1 MTQLDWASPF
11 QPTPPQKKNLK
22 EKMSWPKR
30 STMAHKAEKF
40 DSKRAAANMVTIR
53 VQIPKPNETEGLGIG
68 WPQQKLE
75 MDELKAL
82 AEQIKSKM

>member
-1 MTQLDWASPF
+1 MHKYVSYKNHDKLTTQPS
-11 QPTPPQKKNLK
+11 
-22 EKMSWPKR
+22 
-30 STMAHKAEKF
+30 
-40 DSKRAAANMVTIR
+40 
-53 VQIPKPNETEGLGIG
+53 QIPKPNEAEGLGVR

>member
-1 MTQLDWASPF
+1 MANWC
-11 QPTPPQKKNLK
+11 PP
-22 EKMSWPKR
+22 
-30 STMAHKAEKF
+30 
-40 DSKRAAANMVTIR
+40 R

-82 AEQIKSKM
+82 AEQIKSRM